1 MTKDQARGMEQS
13 VGNDDD
19 LDDSRPPAYSPG
31 PVRHRGAYL
40 EMLISALIGLVAAFV
55 LSVEALTLAE
65 NPLADLGCDINAVL
79 SCGTVGQS
87 WQASL
92 LGFPNAYLGL
102 IAEPVVITLAVAALG
117 GVRFPRWFMLSAQA
131 VYFIGFAFAYWL
143 FVQSFFVIGALCPWC
158 LTITVTTTLVFA
170 SITRVNLLDG
180 NIRLSAKAYASVSSW
195 LRAGAD
201 TLIVI
206 LILAVL
212 TAMIVIKYGSVLFG
226 G

>member
-1 MTKDQARGMEQS
+1 MTSTAEDAVDGADAS
-13 VGNDDD
+13 DP
-19 LDDSRPPAYSPG
+19 RPAPYVAG

-40 EMLISALIGLVAAFV
+40 EMLISSAIGLVAAWV

-65 NPLADLGCDINAVL
+65 NPFADLNCDINAVL
-79 SCGTVGQS
+79 SCGTVGAS

-117 GVRFPRWFMLSAQA
+117 GVRFPRWFMLSAQV

-143 FVQSFFVIGALCPWC
+143 FYQSYFVIGALCPWC
-158 LTITVTTTLVFA
+158 LTITVTTTLVFV
-170 SITRVNLLDG
+170 SITRINLLDG
-180 NIRLSAKAYASVSSW
+180 NIRLSADAYRVVSGW

-201 TLIVI
+201 TLGAI
-206 LILAVL
+206 LIFAVMI
-212 TAMIVIKYGSVLFG
+212 AMIVLKYGTALFA
-226 G
+226 